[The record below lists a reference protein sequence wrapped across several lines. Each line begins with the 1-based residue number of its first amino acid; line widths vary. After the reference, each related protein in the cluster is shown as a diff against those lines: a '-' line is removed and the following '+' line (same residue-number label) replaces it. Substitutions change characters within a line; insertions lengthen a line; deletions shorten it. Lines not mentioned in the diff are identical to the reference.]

1 MSQPAKWQSV
11 SESITAAEPFS
22 QKIRIEHPV
31 SNDIIAG
38 ASVPVIVI
46 IPFHKKKKNIPF
58 YPCPGLSEAFIAL
71 QTKICSTL

>member
-22 QKIRIEHPV
+22 QKIRIEHSV

-46 IPFHKKKKNIPF
+46 IPF
-58 YPCPGLSEAFIAL
+58 
-71 QTKICSTL
+71 